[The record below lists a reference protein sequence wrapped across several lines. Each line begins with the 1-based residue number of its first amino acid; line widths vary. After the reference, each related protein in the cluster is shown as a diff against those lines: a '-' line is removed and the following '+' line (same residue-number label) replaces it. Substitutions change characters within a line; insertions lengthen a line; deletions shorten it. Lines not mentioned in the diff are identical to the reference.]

1 MIMSSILELRELKK
15 EYREFVLDSI
25 SLDIPKGCIMGII
38 GPNGAG
44 KTTTIKI
51 IMNLVKADGGEVSVF
66 GLDHRKDEKEI
77 KNRVGYVGEEQ
88 YFYEDRTVAWTGK
101 FVSKFYSRWDRNA
114 FSRLLSE
121 FQISGTKKVKELS
134 KGMKVKLS
142 LALALSH
149 EPELIIL
156 DEPTAG
162 LDPVVRR
169 ELLDLL
175 RKITADDE
183 NKSVIISSHI
193 TDDIERTADYIT
205 YMVEGRIVLRGEKDE
220 LLSSWKK
227 IHYKSGVLN
236 GELAASLM
244 NVETS
249 MFGSSG
255 ITDRYLSIKE
265 RLADG
270 IRRDEIKVENV
281 GLDDILIC
289 YVREK

>member
-1 MIMSSILELRELKK
+1 MSSILELRELKK

>member
-1 MIMSSILELRELKK
+1 
-15 EYREFVLDSI
+15 
-25 SLDIPKGCIMGII
+25 
-38 GPNGAG
+38 
-44 KTTTIKI
+44 
-51 IMNLVKADGGEVSVF
+51 
-66 GLDHRKDEKEI
+66 
-77 KNRVGYVGEEQ
+77 
-88 YFYEDRTVAWTGK
+88 
-101 FVSKFYSRWDRNA
+101 
-114 FSRLLSE
+114 
-121 FQISGTKKVKELS
+121 
-134 KGMKVKLS
+134 
-142 LALALSH
+142 
-149 EPELIIL
+149 LIIL

-255 ITDRYLSIKE
+255 ITDSYLSIKE

-289 YVREK
+289 YVRGN